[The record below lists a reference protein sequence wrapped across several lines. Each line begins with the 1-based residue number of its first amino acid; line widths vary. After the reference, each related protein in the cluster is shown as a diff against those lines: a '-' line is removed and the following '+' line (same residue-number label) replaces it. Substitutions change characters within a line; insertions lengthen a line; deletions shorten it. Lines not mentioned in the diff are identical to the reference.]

1 MAESALRLDLQ
12 LQELEQQ
19 RTLLQLRFGRVE
31 QEEAQV
37 VELEQVMEL
46 HLEVQEDLLYWP
58 LSLGQAQLRLDKM
71 ELLEQLRQIL
81 EFRVLEEL
89 GADHLQLPILDPEGL
104 EDVHLEEEE
113 ELHLLMAFYLE
124 LEEMAEMA
132 L

>member
-1 MAESALRLDLQ
+1 
-12 LQELEQQ
+12 
-19 RTLLQLRFGRVE
+19 
-31 QEEAQV
+31 
-37 VELEQVMEL
+37 
-46 HLEVQEDLLYWP
+46 
-58 LSLGQAQLRLDKM
+58 M

-89 GADHLQLPILDPEGL
+89 GADHLQPPILDPEGL

>member
-19 RTLLQLRFGRVE
+19 RTLLQLRFGQVE
-31 QEEAQV
+31 QGEAQV

-113 ELHLLMAFYLE
+113 ELHLLMAFYLG

>member
-19 RTLLQLRFGRVE
+19 RTLLQLRFGQVE
-31 QEEAQV
+31 QGEAQV
-37 VELEQVMEL
+37 VGSEQVMVL
-46 HLEVQEDLLYWP
+46 QQEGPEGLLCWLP
-58 LSLGQAQLRLDKM
+58 SLGQAQLRLDKM

-113 ELHLLMAFYLE
+113 ELHLLMAFYLG